1 FHVNVDLCAF
11 TCGCGIETHTDSGAV
26 PRSVRFSG
34 SSSCDGPVVGPRTHT
49 PRGPDRRGAGPV
61 RGDDTEAP
69 PPGKVGGRPRRARR
83 EACTACFTWNLA
95 RSIDGASGHLT
106 RRGARDAGD
115 RRGPDEEV
123 PRGVVGRP
131 GSPRGQPAARE
142 AGAASDGRS
151 RDAGPGSAAVL
162 GSSDTTATTAL
173 LPTFLIPARRVGAK
187 VGALERETAAD
198 DDLADDQARGQPS
211 CRHLHRPPGRRRPPR
226 RAVQLE
232 ALDGADRTLAFSP
245 VVPEPWLG
253 PGQERPVE
261 HALVARQ
268 RVGGEVLRV
277 PVGWGTGLG
286 VVRRR
291 P

>member
-1 FHVNVDLCAF
+1 VRLRHRNAHRFGRRPAVRAVFGLLLVRWP
-11 TCGCGIETHTDSGAV
+11 GCWPENAYASWPGI
-26 PRSVRFSG
+26 
-34 SSSCDGPVVGPRTHT
+34 VVA
-49 PRGPDRRGAGPV
+49 RGPCGATTP
-61 RGDDTEAP
+61 
-69 PPGKVGGRPRRARR
+69 RPRRPARWEDALGGRAARR
-83 EACTACFTWNLA
+83 ARPVSRGTSPGRSTGRAGTSPAVGLGTPATAVVLMR
-95 RSIDGASGHLT
+95 RSRAAWLGG
-106 RRGARDAGD
+106 
-115 RRGPDEEV
+115 
-123 PRGVVGRP
+123 P